1 MTEALLKE
9 VYDALDLEMLDQHVG
24 SLNVNRKAGQYT
36 QSKLDEA
43 RLFGM
48 VIQGFMCLNEDATLD
63 FLSALHVDG
72 QFPQQ
77 ELLEALA
84 RETNKPENILIIKH
98 NGSGRHTFCSSHL
111 HKIKRGELVNK

>member
-9 VYDALDLEMLDQHVG
+9 VYDALDLEMAARHVG
-24 SLNVNRKAGQYT
+24 ALKINRKPDQNV
-36 QSKLDEA
+36 QVKQDEA
-43 RLFGM
+43 RVLGM
-48 VIQGFMCLNEDATLD
+48 VIQAFMNLNEDATLD

-84 RETNKPENILIIKH
+84 RETNKPENILTVKY
-98 NGSGRHTFCSSHL
+98 NGSGTFFGDKL
-111 HKIKRGELVNK
+111 YRIKRSELV